1 VYLICSL
8 ADPDDP
14 KVRGFVI
21 RRADVKEVELDVP

>member
-14 KVRGFVI
+14 TVRGFVI
-21 RRADVKEVELDVP
+21 RSGSVEEVELDVR